1 MPEAAVHPHPPAAEI
16 MTAYR
21 VHLANFDF
29 HPLYVRQRLS
39 VGARLLQSIEG
50 LDWHSEQVAP
60 HLFDLDSRANCL
72 VTFLMLF
79 GHLRPGYPY
88 LFSRKITPLV
98 REAVFSPLAGAVDA
112 VRRAAGELGF
122 TKRHI
127 ECMIPL
133 VLLRILIQ
141 SGKEL
146 RHLTADDLTVF
157 RAAARAYEAAV
168 GQPLRHWTVSLNAL
182 QNTLYHLG
190 VIATPARHGLARK
203 ASWWDRLPRVPQR
216 SLRTTMTRYLELVA
230 GTHRE
235 STVLGY
241 CATFQTFATFVA
253 EHAPEVQDVRDLRRR
268 EHIEPWLVWN
278 RTRTRSMPDG
288 TEQPISQDH
297 RKNRVIDIK
306 NFLDT
311 ITEWDW
317 PEAPIKR
324 LLFNSDIPKLDLVLP
339 RYIPREQE
347 ERLLAGIARLDDPF
361 YRCGLGILRGTGMRI
376 GELVDLELDC
386 LHEVPGQGMWVKVP
400 LGKLRTERMVP
411 IDAAT
416 VALFDEV
423 VQARGRH
430 QPPLPHPETGR
441 PTAFLF
447 VRLGKRMTPY
457 GLRDALAHAV
467 ELADLRDAAGQPL
480 RITPHQLRHTYATSL
495 VNAGISVQALMRLL
509 GHVTMEMSLRY
520 GHLFDSTIR
529 QQYDDALA
537 KIKHQYTAA
546 MLDLPVRKAGS
557 PDPDW
562 MDAHKL
568 KTRLAHGYCQ
578 LDHQQTPCPFA
589 NVCERCAAFVPLPE
603 ARETIERQLA
613 DVRLLIRDADAR
625 GWEHE
630 MRRHRDVAERLER
643 FLADTPGAPSNRR
656 RRAAP

>member
-1 MPEAAVHPHPPAAEI
+1 MPEAADRWRPSVPEI

-21 VHLANFDF
+21 AHLANFDF
-29 HPLYVRQRLS
+29 HPKYVDQRTA
-39 VGARLLQSIEG
+39 VGARLLQTIED
-50 LDWHSEQVAP
+50 LDWHSDQVAP
-60 HLFDLDSRANCL
+60 HLVNLDTRANGL

-98 REAVFSPLAGAVDA
+98 REAAFSPLAGAVDA
-112 VRRAAGELGF
+112 VREAAGELGF

-127 ECMIPL
+127 EAMVPL
-133 VLLRILIQ
+133 VLLRLLIQ
-141 SGKEL
+141 TGKQL
-146 RHLTADDLTVF
+146 RQLTVDDLAAF
-157 RAAARAYEAAV
+157 RAAVRTYEVSV
-168 GQPLRHWTVSLNAL
+168 GKPLRHWTVSLHAF
-182 QNTLYHLG
+182 QNTLHHLG
-190 VIATPARHGLARK
+190 VVATPARHRSARSP
-203 ASWWDRLPRVPQR
+203 SWWDRLARVPQTP
-216 SLRTTMTRYLELVA
+216 LRTTMARYLDLVA
-230 GTHRE
+230 ATHRAA
-235 STVLGY
+235 TVLGY
-241 CATFQTFATFVA
+241 CATFQTFATYLG
-253 EHAPEVQDVRDLRRR
+253 EHAPEVQDVRGLGRR

-278 RTRTRSMPDG
+278 RTRTRTRPDG
-288 TEQPISQDH
+288 TEQPIGQDH
-297 RKNRVIDIK
+297 RKNRVLDIK
-306 NFLDT
+306 LFLDR

-317 PEAPIKR
+317 SEAPTKR
-324 LLFNSDIPKLDLVLP
+324 LLFNSDIPKLDQALP

-347 ERLLAGIARLDDPF
+347 QRLLAAIARLDDRF

-386 LHEVPGQGMWVKVP
+386 VHQVPGQGMWVKVP

-411 IDAAT
+411 VDAAT
-416 VALFDEV
+416 VALFDELV
-423 VQARGRH
+423 EARGR
-430 QPPLPHPETGR
+430 QPLLPHPETGR

-447 VRLGKRMTPY
+447 VRLGKRMAPY
-457 GLRDALAHAV
+457 GFRDALARAVELAGLRDASG
-467 ELADLRDAAGQPL
+467 RPL
-480 RITPHQLRHTYATSL
+480 RVTPHQLRHTYATSL

-537 KIKHQYTAA
+537 KIKHQYSAA
-546 MLDLPVRKAGS
+546 MLDLPTREPGS
-557 PDPDW
+557 SDPEW
-562 MDAHKL
+562 MNSHTL

-578 LDHQQTPCPFA
+578 LDHRQTPCPFA

-603 ARETIERQLA
+603 ARATMERQLG

-625 GWEHE
+625 GWEDE

-643 FLADTPGAPSNRR
+643 FLAEMPALPTTRK